1 MSLNNSSH
9 NIDTS
14 NSFSMMLDEVAT
26 ILSSDMVGENIK
38 VKGISTDTRTI
49 KGGELFLAL
58 KGPNF
63 DGHDYIQQALDK
75 GAVACL
81 VQTEV
86 NAEHYVVTKDT
97 HKALGLLA
105 NAWRGKF
112 QKTVFAITGSN
123 GKTTVKEMLSSIVSQ
138 QQTVM
143 ATYGNLNND
152 IGVPLTL
159 FRLNDEFDAAVIE
172 MGANHSNEIKY
183 LTNIAVPD
191 IAVVTNIG
199 AAHLEG
205 FGSMENTAKAK
216 SEIFQGLSKDGTAV
230 INADD
235 SFADYFKEVTA
246 QHNVV
251 SFGLKNKADVMAQW
265 ESSTEGSLLKVTSP
279 IGDCKINLKLLGSHN
294 VMNALAAIAASVA
307 AGFTLE
313 QIVKGLENLKPVN
326 GRLQM
331 KPGLNDSRVIDDTYN
346 ANPTSLYAAL
356 NVLHDFS
363 GKRFLALGDMG
374 ELGDNAAELHADA
387 GIYAKE
393 TGVDSL
399 YSFGSLAA
407 KAAKEFGN
415 NGHCYDKHEDMIEA
429 LRDELSQDVT
439 LLVKGSRSMHMEN
452 VVNAL
457 TMVKG

>member
-1 MSLNNSSH
+1 VSLNNSAH
-9 NIDTS
+9 NADTL

-26 ILSSDMVGENIK
+26 ILSSEMFGENIII
-38 VKGISTDTRTI
+38 KGISTDTRTI

-63 DGHDYIQQALDK
+63 DGHDYTQQALDK

-81 VQTEV
+81 VQTDIG
-86 NAEHYVVTKDT
+86 AEHYVVTKDT

-105 NAWRGKF
+105 NAWREKF
-112 QKTVFAITGSN
+112 KNPVIAITGSN
-123 GKTTVKEMLSSIVSQ
+123 GKTTVKEMISSIVSQ
-138 QQTVM
+138 NQSVM

-159 FRLNDEFDAAVIE
+159 FRLNESFDVAVVE
-172 MGANHSNEIKY
+172 MGANHSGEINY
-183 LTNIAVPD
+183 LTNIALPD
-191 IAVVTNIG
+191 VAIVTNIG
-199 AAHLEG
+199 SAHLEG
-205 FGSMENTAKAK
+205 FGSIENTARAK
-216 SEIFQGLSKDGTAV
+216 SEIFQGLSKDGTAI

-235 SFADYFKEVTA
+235 SFADYFREVTA
-246 QHNVV
+246 QYNVV
-251 SFGLKNKADVMAQW
+251 SFGIKNKADVMAQW
-265 ESSTEGSLLKVTSP
+265 ESTTEGSLLKVKTP
-279 IGDCKINLKLLGSHN
+279 KGECKINLKLLGSHN

-307 AGFTLE
+307 AGFPLE
-313 QIVKGLENLKPVN
+313 QIVKGLEHLTPVN

-331 KPGLNDSRVIDDTYN
+331 KQGLNGSRVIDDTYN

-356 NVLHDFS
+356 NVLHDFP

-374 ELGDNAAELHADA
+374 ELGNNTDDLHADA
-387 GIYAKE
+387 GVYAKD

-399 YSFGSLAA
+399 YSFGKLAA
-407 KAAKEFGN
+407 KAAKAFGD
-415 NGHCYDKHEDMIEA
+415 NGYCYERHEDMVEA